1 MPQSSALLE
10 ANAPKLSLTQRT
22 NRLSLIRQ
30 RLVSSLALSL
40 LLASHPTIV
49 LAGPGHSHGG
59 GEAFSGGSGSAK
71 PIELDA
77 QAAAEVGIK
86 VEPVTQRQLAFGI
99 PTTGQIEATPDRK
112 VAVTT
117 PVTGTISQLM
127 VKPGDN
133 VTGGQAVAILYSP
146 ELVNLGVEAKTKRA
160 EAEADVRKAQ
170 AALRRAQQNYEQ
182 QNKIAAA
189 DIQQARTNLSF
200 AQERYDKDKVLLE
213 RGAIPRRQLLDS
225 ETKLS
230 ESKASLA
237 KAESRLEVSNALA
250 ELKSAQ
256 SDVQVAQSRIGLS
269 DTAYRTRLAQLGSS
283 SNPDGTVTIRAPISG
298 TVADREATQ
307 GESAADPGKPL
318 MTIVNDSSVLATANV
333 FEKDLDQIRVGQP
346 VRVTVK
352 SLPNRTFNGRVTVVG
367 SMIQGQTR
375 ALPVKAELDNP
386 DGALKP
392 GMFAKM
398 DVITDRTYAAA
409 LAVPKSAIVD
419 ANGKTLVFIQE
430 AGGHQEEE
438 HNHQEGE
445 KENEPGHQEGE
456 SHSEEKGAAGQVY
469 EPVEVTLG
477 RTAGDLV
484 EIKNGVKAG
493 DRVVTQ
499 GTTLLYAQS
508 LQGGKAK
515 EGDEHASE
523 GGSEKAAATSQ
534 SGMLPWWLMLP
545 LAGAI
550 AVSTFWLGRRSKPP
564 VILRD
569 PGFADPDY
577 KKDSDY
583 KSGSN

>member
-1 MPQSSALLE
+1 MSQPSNFLTAKEEPAIPKTKRSRPKRQGIFSSM
-10 ANAPKLSLTQRT
+10 
-22 NRLSLIRQ
+22 
-30 RLVSSLALSL
+30 ALSL
-40 LLASHPTIV
+40 LLLTNSTVV
-49 LAGPGHSHGG
+49 LAGGDHGG
-59 GEAFSGGSGSAK
+59 SEFSNSGSGPK
-71 PIELDA
+71 PVELDA
-77 QAAAEVGIK
+77 KAAAEVGIK
-86 VEPVTQRQLAFGI
+86 AETVTQRQLAFGI

-127 VKPGDN
+127 VKPGDS
-133 VTGGQAVAILYSP
+133 VAAGQAVAILYSP
-146 ELVNLGVEAKTKRA
+146 ELAGLGVEAKTKRA

-170 AALRRAQQNYEQ
+170 AGLRRAQQHYEQ

-189 DIQQARTNLSF
+189 DIQQAKTSLSF

-230 ESKASLA
+230 EAKAVLA
-237 KAESRLEVSNALA
+237 KAEGRLEVSNSLS
-250 ELKSAQ
+250 ELKTAQ
-256 SDVQVAQSRIGLS
+256 SDVQVAESRIGLS
-269 DTAYRTRLAQLGSS
+269 DAAYRTRLAQLGSS

-307 GESAADPGKPL
+307 GESAADPGKAL
-318 MTIVNDSSVLATANV
+318 MTIVNDSSVLAVANV

-367 SMIQGQTR
+367 SMIQGQSR
-375 ALPVKAELDNP
+375 SLPVKAELDNP

-392 GMFAKM
+392 GMFSRM
-398 DVITDRTYAAA
+398 EIITDRTYAAA

-419 ANGKTLVFIQE
+419 ANGKTLVF
-430 AGGHQEEE
+430 HQEEG
-438 HNHQEGE
+438 N
-445 KENEPGHQEGE
+445 
-456 SHSEEKGAAGQVY
+456 VY

-484 EIKNGVKAG
+484 EIKKGVEAG

-515 EGDEHASE
+515 EGDEHGNE
-523 GGSEKAAATSQ
+523 GGGEKAAVSSQ
-534 SGMLPWWLMLP
+534 GGMLPWWLMLP
-545 LAGAI
+545 LVGAI
-550 AVSTFWLGRRSKPP
+550 AAGTYWLGRRSKPP

-569 PGFADPDY
+569 PDFVDSDY

-583 KSGSN
+583 KSDSN

>member
-1 MPQSSALLE
+1 MVFLSPKHAISIMSHPSNFLTAKEEPALHKAKRSHPMRQGLFSSM
-10 ANAPKLSLTQRT
+10 
-22 NRLSLIRQ
+22 
-30 RLVSSLALSL
+30 ALSL
-40 LLASHPTIV
+40 LLLTNPTLV
-49 LAGPGHSHGG
+49 LAEGGHGAS
-59 GEAFSGGSGSAK
+59 EFSNSGSGPK
-71 PIELDA
+71 PVELDA
-77 QAAAEVGIK
+77 SAAQQVGIK
-86 VEPVTQRQLAFGI
+86 AETVVLKQLAFGI

-127 VKPGDN
+127 VKPGDS
-133 VTGGQAVAILYSP
+133 VSAGQAVAVLYSP
-146 ELVNLGVEAKTKRA
+146 ELAGLGVEASTKRA

-170 AALRRAQQNYEQ
+170 AGLRRSQQNYEQ

-189 DIQQARTNLSF
+189 DIQQAKTSLSF

-230 ESKASLA
+230 EAKAVLA
-237 KAESRLEVSNALA
+237 KAEGRLELSNSLA

-256 SDVQVAQSRIGLS
+256 SDVQVAQSRVGLS
-269 DTAYRTRLAQLGSS
+269 DATYRTRLAQLGSS

-298 TVADREATQ
+298 TVADRAATQ
-307 GESAADPGKPL
+307 GESAAGPGTPL
-318 MTIVNDSSVLATANV
+318 MTIVNESRVLAVANV
-333 FEKDLDQIRVGQP
+333 FEKDLDQIRAGQP

-352 SLPNRTFNGRVTVVG
+352 SLPNRIFNGRVTVVG
-367 SMIQGQTR
+367 SIIQGQSR
-375 ALPVKAELDNP
+375 SLPVKAELENP

-398 DVITDRTYAAA
+398 DVVTDRTYAAA

-419 ANGKTLVFIQE
+419 ANGKSLVFHQE
-430 AGGHQEEE
+430 AG
-438 HNHQEGE
+438 N
-445 KENEPGHQEGE
+445 
-456 SHSEEKGAAGQVY
+456 VY

-484 EIKNGVKAG
+484 EVKSGVKAG

-515 EGDEHASE
+515 EGGEKGSE
-523 GGSEKAAATSQ
+523 GGGEKTAATTQ

-545 LAGAI
+545 LVGAI
-550 AVSTFWLGRRSKPP
+550 AAGTYWLGRRSKTP
-564 VILRD
+564 VILSD
-569 PGFADPDY
+569 PDFVDPDY
-577 KKDSDY
+577 KKDS
-583 KSGSN
+583 N

>member
-1 MPQSSALLE
+1 MPQRSD
-10 ANAPKLSLTQRT
+10 SLPTTQRT
-22 NRLSLIRQ
+22 TLATYRKQQIQQVRQ
-30 RLVSSLALSL
+30 GLASGVCLSL
-40 LLASHPTIV
+40 LLVTSTPV
-49 LAGPGHSHGG
+49 LAG
-59 GEAFSGGSGSAK
+59 GEHGGSGFSNSGSGPK
-71 PIELDA
+71 PVELDA
-77 QAAAEVGIK
+77 SAAQQVGIK
-86 VEPVTQRQLAFGI
+86 AETVVLKQLAFGI

-117 PVTGTISQLM
+117 PVTGTISQLL
-127 VKPGDN
+127 VKPGDS

-146 ELVNLGVEAKTKRA
+146 ELAGLGVEAKTKRA

-182 QNKIAAA
+182 QNKIAVA
-189 DIQQARTNLSF
+189 DIQQARTTLSF

-230 ESKASLA
+230 EARAGLA

-269 DTAYRTRLAQLGSS
+269 DAAYRTRLAQLGSS

-307 GESAADPGKPL
+307 GESAADPGKAL

-333 FEKDLDQIRVGQP
+333 FEKDLDQIRVGQS

-367 SMIQGQTR
+367 SIIQGQTR
-375 ALPVKAELDNP
+375 SLPVKAELDNP
-386 DGALKP
+386 DRALKP

-398 DVITDRTYAAA
+398 DVVTDRTYAAA

-419 ANGKTLVFIQE
+419 ANGKSLVF
-430 AGGHQEEE
+430 HQEEG
-438 HNHQEGE
+438 N
-445 KENEPGHQEGE
+445 K
-456 SHSEEKGAAGQVY
+456 Y

-484 EIKNGVKAG
+484 EIKKGVEAG

-508 LQGGKAK
+508 LRGGKA
-515 EGDEHASE
+515 EE
-523 GGSEKAAATSQ
+523 GGEHGEEKQASAAQA
-534 SGMLPWWLMLP
+534 GLPLPWWLAIP
-545 LAGAI
+545 GVAAI
-550 AVSTFWLGRRSKPP
+550 AAGTFYLGRRSKPP
-564 VILRD
+564 MILRD
-569 PGFADPDY
+569 PDY
-577 KKDSDY
+577 KDTDY
-583 KSGSN
+583 KSDAK

>member
-1 MPQSSALLE
+1 MSQSSDPLE
-10 ANAPKLSLTQRT
+10 ANAPKLSLPQRT
-22 NRLSLIRQ
+22 SCLSLIRQ

-40 LLASHPTIV
+40 LLASNPTVV
-49 LAGPGHSHGG
+49 LAGGGEHGG
-59 GEAFSGGSGSAK
+59 SEFSSSGSGPK
-71 PIELDA
+71 PVELDA
-77 QAAAEVGIK
+77 KAAAEIGIK
-86 VEPVTQRQLAFGI
+86 AETVTQRQLAFGI

-133 VTGGQAVAILYSP
+133 VSAGQAVAVLYSP
-146 ELVNLGVEAKTKRA
+146 ELAGLGVEASTKRA

-170 AALRRAQQNYEQ
+170 AGLRRAQQNYEQ

-189 DIQQARTNLSF
+189 DIRQARTSLSF
-200 AQERYDKDKVLLE
+200 AQERYDKDQVLLE

-230 ESKASLA
+230 EAKASLA
-237 KAESRLEVSNALA
+237 KAEGRLELSNALA
-250 ELKSAQ
+250 DLKNAQ
-256 SDVQVAQSRIGLS
+256 SDVQVAQSRLGLS
-269 DTAYRTRLAQLGSS
+269 DATYRTRLAQLGSS
-283 SNPDGTVTIRAPISG
+283 SNPDGTVAIRAPISG
-298 TVADREATQ
+298 TVADRAATQ
-307 GESAADPGKPL
+307 GESAANPGTPL

-333 FEKDLDQIRVGQP
+333 FEKDLDQIRVGQS

-367 SMIQGQTR
+367 SIIQGQTR
-375 ALPVKAELDNP
+375 SLPVKAELDNP

-419 ANGKTLVFIQE
+419 ANGKNLVFHQE
-430 AGGHQEEE
+430 AG
-438 HNHQEGE
+438 N
-445 KENEPGHQEGE
+445 K
-456 SHSEEKGAAGQVY
+456 Y

-484 EIKNGVKAG
+484 EIKKGVKVG

-508 LQGGKAK
+508 LQGGKAQAADNH
-515 EGDEHASE
+515 GNE
-523 GGSEKAAATSQ
+523 GGGETAAAATTTSQ
-534 SGMLPWWLMLP
+534 GGMLPWWLMLP

-550 AVSTFWLGRRSKPP
+550 AAGTFWLGRRSKPP

-569 PGFADPDY
+569 LDFTDPDY

>member
-1 MPQSSALLE
+1 MPQSSDLFKAIS
-10 ANAPKLSLTQRT
+10 PKKSSIQQV
-22 NRLSLIRQ
+22 NRLSQIHQ
-30 RLVSSLALSL
+30 RLVSGVALSL
-40 LLASHPTIV
+40 LLASNPTIV

-86 VEPVTQRQLAFGI
+86 AETVTQRQLAFGI

-127 VKPGDN
+127 VKPGDS
-133 VTGGQAVAILYSP
+133 VTAGQAVAVLYSP
-146 ELVNLGVEAKTKRA
+146 ELAGLGVEATTKRA

-200 AQERYDKDKVLLE
+200 AQERYDKDKLLLE

-230 ESKASLA
+230 EAKASLA
-237 KAESRLEVSNALA
+237 KAEGRLEVSNALA

-256 SDVQVAQSRIGLS
+256 SDVQVAQSRVGLS
-269 DTAYRTRLAQLGSS
+269 DATYRTRLAQLGST

-298 TVADREATQ
+298 TIADREATQ
-307 GESAADPGKPL
+307 GESAADPGKAL
-318 MTIVNDSSVLATANV
+318 MTIVNDSSVLAVANV

-367 SMIQGQTR
+367 SMVQGQTR
-375 ALPVKAELDNP
+375 SLPVKAELDNP

-392 GMFAKM
+392 GMFSRM
-398 DVITDRTYAAA
+398 EIITDRTYAAA

-419 ANGKTLVFIQE
+419 ANGKTLVFVQE

-438 HNHQEGE
+438 HNHQDGE
-445 KENEPGHQEGE
+445 KENEPGHQEE
-456 SHSEEKGAAGQVY
+456 ENHSEEKGATGQVY

-477 RTAGDLV
+477 RSAGDLV
-484 EIKNGVKAG
+484 EIKNGIKVG

-515 EGDEHASE
+515 AGDEHGNE
-523 GGSEKAAATSQ
+523 GGGEKTAATSQ

-545 LAGAI
+545 VVGAI
-550 AVSTFWLGRRSKPP
+550 AAGTFWLGRRSKPP

-569 PGFADPDY
+569 PDYSDPDY

>member
-1 MPQSSALLE
+1 MSQRSD
-10 ANAPKLSLTQRT
+10 SLPTTQRKT
-22 NRLSLIRQ
+22 FLTYRKQQIQQVRQ
-30 RLVSSLALSL
+30 GLVSSVCLGL
-40 LLASHPTIV
+40 LLVTSASV
-49 LAGPGHSHGG
+49 LAGGDHGG
-59 GEAFSGGSGSAK
+59 SEFSNSGSGPK
-71 PIELDA
+71 PVELDDSAA
-77 QAAAEVGIK
+77 QQVGIR
-86 VEPVTQRQLAFGI
+86 VETVVLKQLAFGI
-99 PTTGQIEATPDRK
+99 PTTGQIEAMPDLK

-117 PVTGTISQLM
+117 PVTGTISQLL
-127 VKPGDN
+127 VKPGDS
-133 VTGGQAVAILYSP
+133 VTGGQTVAILYSP
-146 ELVNLGVEAKTKRA
+146 ELAGLGVEAKTKRA

-170 AALRRAQQNYEQ
+170 AALQRAQQNYEQ

-189 DIQQARTNLSF
+189 DIRQARITLSF

-230 ESKASLA
+230 EAEAGLA

-256 SDVQVAQSRIGLS
+256 SDLEVAQSRIGLS
-269 DTAYRTRLAQLGSS
+269 DAAYRTRLAQLGSS
-283 SNPDGTVTIRAPISG
+283 SNSDGTVTIRAPISG

-307 GESAADPGKPL
+307 GESAAEPGKVL

-333 FEKDLDQIRVGQP
+333 FEKDLDQIRVGQS

-352 SLPNRTFNGRVTVVG
+352 SFPNRTFSGRVTVVG
-367 SMIQGQTR
+367 SIIQGQTR
-375 ALPVKAELDNP
+375 SLPVKAELDNP

-398 DVITDRTYAAA
+398 NIITDRTYAAA

-419 ANGKTLVFIQE
+419 ANGKNLVF
-430 AGGHQEEE
+430 HQEEG
-438 HNHQEGE
+438 NM
-445 KENEPGHQEGE
+445 
-456 SHSEEKGAAGQVY
+456 Y

-477 RTAGDLV
+477 RTADDLV

-508 LQGGKAK
+508 LQGGKVK
-515 EGDEHASE
+515 EGDEHGSE
-523 GGSEKAAATSQ
+523 GGGEKAAATSQ
-534 SGMLPWWLMLP
+534 SGMLSWWLMLP

-550 AVSTFWLGRRSKPP
+550 AAGTFWLGRRSKPP